1 MDDINA
7 VEDVIVE
14 KQAISDHSLVCVTS
28 VGEKRKTK
36 FSEIQYQCWKNY
48 SQETL
53 KTELKKIDF
62 ENISTGSAQQVCN
75 KLDHAFGKVVDLL
88 TPVVTKTV

>member
-1 MDDINA
+1 M
-7 VEDVIVE
+7 IVE

-53 KTELKKIDF
+53 KTELRKIDF
-62 ENISTGSAQQVCN
+62 ENIQLVQHN
-75 KLDHAFGKVVDLL
+75 KYATNLIM
-88 TPVVTKTV
+88 P